1 MAYDRALA
9 QRLRRLLKTEP
20 SITERELFG
29 GLGFF
34 VRGNMACGVIERRLI
49 VRVGPQ
55 AYEECLRAP
64 GAQVFDDSGRPMR
77 GWVTVAPRA
86 IATPASL
93 RAWVGRGLAFARTL
107 PAKASPAPRGG
118 A

>member
-49 VRVGPQ
+49 VRVG
-55 AYEECLRAP
+55 R
-64 GAQVFDDSGRPMR
+64 RPMR
-77 GWVTVAPRA
+77 SACEHRA
-86 IATPASL
+86 RRCSTTAA
-93 RAWVGRGLAFARTL
+93 GRC
-107 PAKASPAPRGG
+107 G
-118 A
+118 AG

>member
-1 MAYDRALA
+1 MTYDQALA
-9 QRLRRLLKTEP
+9 QRLRRLLKTEA

-34 VRGNMACGVIERRLI
+34 VRGNMACGVIGRRLI

-64 GAQVFDDSGRPMR
+64 GAQVFDYSGRPMR
-77 GWVTVAPRA
+77 GWVTVSAGSL
-86 IATPASL
+86 ATPAAL
-93 RAWVGRGLAFARTL
+93 RAWVGRGLEHARTL
-107 PAKASPAPRGG
+107 PPKSGG
-118 A
+118 RKRAG